1 MPESDRLL
9 GAGPPAGRALRRETP
24 RAVVI
29 DASPYV
35 FRAWFSLPSAI
46 VGREGQPLNAVY
58 GFAEFLRRLL
68 LEARPRHAAVAF
80 DGSFGTGLRNGW
92 YPAYKANREPAP
104 DELRTQFRHCR
115 RVARALG
122 LATFAS
128 RRYEADDLIAALVRR
143 LRRWQLP
150 VAIVTP
156 DKDLA
161 QLVGRGDLLWDYAR
175 DRRLDAGAV
184 GERFG
189 VAPGAIADLLALT
202 GDPVDNIPGVPGIGR
217 ATAVR
222 LLRRFGDLDTVYRR
236 IGEIDGAE
244 FRGAQAL
251 AGRLRRHRAQAML
264 SRRLARLHPPPLRCT
279 PRDLE
284 WKGVRPGSLERLLR
298 ELGLGGT
305 LARRCARLES
315 PRRRPGRERDWE
327 RGE

>member
-9 GAGPPAGRALRRETP
+9 GVRPPAGRALRRETR

-35 FRAWFSLPSAI
+35 FRAWFSLPGTI
-46 VGREGQPLNAVY
+46 VGRAGQPLNAVY

-104 DELRTQFRHCR
+104 QELRTQFRHCR
-115 RVARALG
+115 RVARAFG

-128 RRYEADDLIAALVRR
+128 RRYEADDLIAGLVRR
-143 LRRWQLP
+143 LRRARLA

-161 QLVGRGDLLWDYAR
+161 QLIGRDDLLWDYAR
-175 DRRLDAGAV
+175 DRRL
-184 GERFG
+184 G
-189 VAPGAIADLLALT
+189 VEAIGKRYGVPPGAIADLLALT
-202 GDPVDNIPGVPGIGR
+202 GDPVDNIPGVPGIGL

-236 IGEIDGAE
+236 IGEIGGAE

-251 AGRLRRHRAQAML
+251 AGRLHRYRTQAIL
-264 SRRLARLHPPPLRCT
+264 SQRLARLYPPPLRCT

-284 WKGVRPGSLERLLR
+284 WKGVRPRSLERLLR

-305 LARRCARLES
+305 LARRCAPLES
-315 PRRRPGRERDWE
+315 PRRRPDRRHSGSGD
-327 RGE
+327 